1 MIGIDD
7 EGNIIIVH
15 NRVTADLHLQ
25 RIKALINLVQQRS
38 PDYTD
43 TDTVY
48 HALDLVEDMLPNEQQ
63 MRKALK

>member
-15 NRVTADLHLQ
+15 NSVTADLHLQ
-25 RIKALINLVQQRS
+25 RMKALINLVQQRH

-43 TDTVY
+43 PDTVY
-48 HALDLVEDMLPNEQQ
+48 HALDLVEDMLPNEKQ
-63 MRKALK
+63 MQKAFY